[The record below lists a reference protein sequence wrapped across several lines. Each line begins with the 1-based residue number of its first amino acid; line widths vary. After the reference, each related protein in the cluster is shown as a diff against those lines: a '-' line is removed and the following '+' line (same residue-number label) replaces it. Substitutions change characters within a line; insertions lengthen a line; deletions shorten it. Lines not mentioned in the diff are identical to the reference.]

1 MEIASTLHQMAK
13 TLPLLLLIALTGC
26 ATFERHYTRTEPG
39 KLNGK
44 LLVQWIEPDEFIFI
58 PDKENPLTFTR
69 STGHKIT
76 PGRMYTDGGS
86 IPRPLWILRSYSPW
100 GYAPA
105 FIVHDWLFK
114 MKQCE
119 LADHDLY
126 THTEAANVMSEVM
139 KTMMTNGTVPTDKP
153 TLWSMHTAVNSGI
166 AKELW
171 DEGVCELPP
180 TGLDGRQV
188 IQEYLIEFK

>member
-1 MEIASTLHQMAK
+1 MTTSSICRRLTKFLV
-13 TLPLLLLIALTGC
+13 PLLLLALTGC
-26 ATFERHYTRTEPG
+26 ATFEQHYTRTEPG
-39 KLNGK
+39 KLKGK
-44 LLVQWIEPDEFIFI
+44 LLVQWIEPDEFIFT

-69 STGHKIT
+69 SNGKTIT

-105 FIVHDWLFK
+105 FIVHDWLFE
-114 MKQCE
+114 MKHCE
-119 LADHDLY
+119 LEEHQLY

-139 KTMMTNGTVPTDKP
+139 KTMMTNGAVPIDKP
-153 TLWSMHTAVNSGI
+153 TLWSMHTAVSSGI

-171 DEGVCELPP
+171 DEGVCAPP
-180 TGLDGRQV
+180 PSGLDGRQV